1 MMGSRTGFDKGI
13 LVAIFLIAAISLL
26 SVYSSTNQAGIA
38 FKSDFLMKQVSWL
51 CLGIVFLILVS
62 NFNYRRFFDFGWLLY
77 IVSILLLILVI
88 LIAEPR
94 SGAQRWLE
102 ILGLNFQPSE
112 LARLAVILVLARH
125 LSKRGQ
131 LNNYGNSS
139 LRFDSQ
145 IFRDLIVPV
154 FIVALPMFLIF
165 KQPHLGASLSLLP
178 VLLAMLFMSGINTK
192 YIISL
197 IVTGGLFLP
206 FFWHFLKAYQKA
218 RILVFLNP
226 NLDPLGAG
234 YTIIQSKIAIGSGG
248 FFGKGWL
255 AGTQNQL
262 NFLPERHTDF
272 IFSVVGEE
280 FGFLGA
286 CLLIILYYFIIL
298 RVIKICQAT
307 NDAFAQLVIIGI
319 VSLLTFQICVNIA
332 MTLGVMPVVG
342 LTLPL
347 LSYGGSSLIMT
358 FILFGIILNIN
369 KKRVVF

>member
-1 MMGSRTGFDKGI
+1 MGSRTGFDKGI

-26 SVYSSTNQAGIA
+26 SVYSSTNQAGSV

-77 IVSILLLILVI
+77 IASILLLILVL

-139 LRFDSQ
+139 LRFDSR
-145 IFRDLIVPV
+145 IFRDLIVPI
-154 FIVALPMFLIF
+154 FIVALPMLLIF
-165 KQPHLGASLSLLP
+165 KQPHLGAALSLLP
-178 VLLAMLFMSGINTK
+178 VLLAMLFMSGINSK
-192 YIISL
+192 YIVSL
-197 IVTGGLFLP
+197 IISGGLFLP
-206 FFWHFLKAYQKA
+206 FLWHFLKVYQKA

-234 YTIIQSKIAIGSGG
+234 YTIIQSKIAVGSGG

-286 CLLIILYYFIIL
+286 SLLIILYYFIIL
-298 RVIKICQAT
+298 RAIKIYQAT

-319 VSLLTFQICVNIA
+319 VSLLTFQICLNIA

-358 FILFGIILNIN
+358 FIIFGIILNIN